1 MTRKKTGTAL
11 LALGLMTAALP
22 VAAGELRVTVRG
34 LPVEQGELR
43 IALYDSASGFK
54 AEKRFRGVILPARKG
69 DVRADFTDLPPGRY
83 GIAVLQDLN
92 GNGKLDTNFI
102 GMPTEPYGFGN
113 DAMGQMGPPGFD
125 ATTVQV
131 GNGIT
136 ETSLDLRK

>member
-1 MTRKKTGTAL
+1 VTRKKTGTAL

-22 VAAGELRVTVRG
+22 AAAGELRVTVRG

-43 IALYDSASGFK
+43 VALYDSASGFR

-69 DVRADFTDLPPGRY
+69 DVRADFTDLPLGRY

-113 DAMGQMGPPGFD
+113 DAKVNLAPPAFD
-125 ATTVQV
+125 EMAVTIGTAPVATTL
-131 GNGIT
+131 T
-136 ETSLDLRK
+136 LR